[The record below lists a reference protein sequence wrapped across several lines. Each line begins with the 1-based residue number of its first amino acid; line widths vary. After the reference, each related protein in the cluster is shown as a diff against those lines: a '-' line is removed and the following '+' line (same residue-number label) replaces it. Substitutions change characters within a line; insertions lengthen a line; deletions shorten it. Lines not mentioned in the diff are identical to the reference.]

1 MGREEVVSAE
11 MTTRAGYQLCQG
23 LMFMTKAHQYKE
35 LTLQQLRCFCE
46 TARRGSFA
54 SAAAALDTSHATV
67 LQHVHALERSFGVKL
82 VEPHERGCAITE
94 PGWLLVELASPV
106 LESVGSL
113 RQNFAATMANLGS
126 NFTIAT
132 TPRIFLED
140 LAPVV
145 AEFCKQ
151 SPKTRLTF
159 LEMDDDEIAVAVE
172 TRRADF
178 GFTPVPLVEDQTRT
192 LESEECYLLEIR
204 LVGPKDHPLSRQR
217 LIRPR
222 DLIKYPIVN
231 APREGFSGPNLESML
246 DQITTGPKVLP
257 QASAAFAASQ
267 RELVRLGFGLALL
280 AVATPTAPNPEF
292 FERSLGGRFA
302 KVPVRLIRR
311 RSSHSPPA
319 AEDFMR
325 LVRAR
330 LCSDDSARDKH
341 QGCSDNCC
349 GSKNL

>member
-1 MGREEVVSAE
+1 MPKPGR
-11 MTTRAGYQLCQG
+11 
-23 LMFMTKAHQYKE
+23 HKE
-35 LTLQQLRCFCE
+35 LTLQQLRSFCE

-54 SAAAALDTSHATV
+54 AAAAALDTSHASV

-82 VEPHERGCAITE
+82 VETHERGCTMTKA
-94 PGWLLVELASPV
+94 GWLLLELANPV
-106 LESVGSL
+106 LESVGTL
-113 RQNFAATMANLGS
+113 REQFTITLANLGS

-140 LAPVV
+140 LVPVV

-159 LEMDDDEIAVAVE
+159 IEMEDGEIATAVE

-178 GFTPVPLVEDQTRT
+178 GFTPVPLSEDQTRT
-192 LESEECYLLEIR
+192 LEAEASYQLEIR
-204 LVGPKDHPLSRQR
+204 VVGPKGHPLSRR
-217 LIRPR
+217 RHIRPR

-231 APREGFSGPNLESML
+231 APGKGFSGPNLESML
-246 DQITTGPKVLP
+246 EQITTGPKVLP
-257 QASAAFAASQ
+257 QATAVFAASQ

-280 AVATPTAPNPEF
+280 AVATSSSTSTSPNPEF
-292 FERSLGGRFA
+292 FERSLGEPFA
-302 KVPVRLIRR
+302 NVPVRLIHRR
-311 RSSHSPPA
+311 GTPMPSA

-330 LCSDDSARDKH
+330 FCSDK
-341 QGCSDNCC
+341 
-349 GSKNL
+349 